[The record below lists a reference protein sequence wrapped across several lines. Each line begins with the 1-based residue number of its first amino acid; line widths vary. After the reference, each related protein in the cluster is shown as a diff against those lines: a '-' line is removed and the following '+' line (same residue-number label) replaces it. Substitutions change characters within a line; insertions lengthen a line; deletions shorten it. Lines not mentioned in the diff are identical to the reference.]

1 MLSKLTVVDDEALD
15 DDKGSG
21 STSNDEM
28 HEGDEESSPIK
39 QSDGD
44 NNENKEGKEQD

>member
-15 DDKGSG
+15 DDKQ

-39 QSDGD
+39 GG
-44 NNENKEGKEQD
+44 ENMSKEGQEQD